1 MYILVLFAGPGKV
14 TQCDVS
20 ARIVY
25 NILHM
30 GSLRYRKNI
39 IQNYRENLAPRI
51 FFFFF
56 RSVKLAP
63 LPPPELGEVKTFV
76 PYMF

>member
-20 ARIVY
+20 ARIVH

-39 IQNYRENLAPRI
+39 IQNYRENLAPRLL
-51 FFFFF
+51 FFF

-63 LPPPELGEVKTFV
+63 LPPELGEVKTFV